1 MDFANLINAFPVSY
15 TELFSYVDRDT
26 VRKILKE
33 LVPEEVS
40 QIRRRRLKQRV
51 YRCKVSLSALYT
63 MSNK

>member
-33 LVPEEVS
+33 LVPEVS
-40 QIRRRRLKQRV
+40 QRRLKRQV
-51 YRCKVSLSALYT
+51 YWCKVSLSALYT
-63 MSNK
+63 MSYK